1 MRQVLFHIGSYKV
14 YSYAV
19 MLFIDLIVGVI
30 IVRHEVAKRGIPSSS
45 VCFIAAVIA
54 LSSLL
59 GGSPVLPRWRG
70 GGCDGARPPAMPR
83 HREASLA
90 GAAGEN
96 RQDCPGR

>member
-59 GGSPVLPRWRG
+59 GGRLFYP
-70 GGCDGARPPAMPR
+70 
-83 HREASLA
+83 A
-90 GAAGEN
+90 GAVADAMGLALPL
-96 RQDCPGR
+96 CPAIARLP